1 MGSGIAGHQS
11 ETQRAP
17 VLIVFAGLPGTG
29 KSTIA
34 QRLAARLDAV
44 YVRIDSIEQAIRA
57 AGVLPDGA
65 DIGPAGYM
73 AAYRLAA
80 DNLRLGRAVIADSVN
95 PLNVTR
101 DAYRAVAER
110 AGVRCLDVEIICSD
124 RAVHRHRVET
134 RRASVDGLA
143 LPTWAAVE
151 ARVYEKWN
159 RPHLVLDSAHASVMQ
174 SVDAIV
180 DALKNSRLPPA

>member
-1 MGSGIAGHQS
+1 MRRWKPCLRGRSARKREAMGSGIVDHQRGA
-11 ETQRAP
+11 QRAP

-34 QRLAARLDAV
+34 QQLAERLDAV

-57 AGVLPDGA
+57 SGVLPDGA

-95 PLNVTR
+95 PLNVT
-101 DAYRAVAER
+101 
-110 AGVRCLDVEIICSD
+110 
-124 RAVHRHRVET
+124 
-134 RRASVDGLA
+134 
-143 LPTWAAVE
+143 
-151 ARVYEKWN
+151 
-159 RPHLVLDSAHASVMQ
+159 
-174 SVDAIV
+174 
-180 DALKNSRLPPA
+180 